1 MAIMKKD
8 AWYRAFVE
16 GAVHEAIGEEA
27 ACIAADGRMWS
38 QAELISL
45 ARAGHEAW
53 NDWHDKLPDFRWH
66 RTKGKSGWVPGF
78 VCTIQKADLRRISF
92 DGLDLTGIDFVRC
105 NFTRSTFQGTFI
117 GRPRKYPTVDATRF
131 FRCSLRGALFRCNFG
146 RATFE
151 ACDFR
156 SAELNSVSAVGAD
169 FSRSRFANAILAGS
183 FSDVVLVSTDF
194 SESHWLG
201 VEFVDTDLSVA
212 DGLLNATIH
221 TPTVLDHRTLW
232 RSGPLPQEFYRR
244 CGFPENF
251 VDYLPSMI
259 QRAINLNSCFIS
271 YSAQDDVI
279 ARRLYLDLQKY
290 NVRVFFAPKDLK
302 IGAKI
307 RDGLESAIHARDKL
321 LLILS
326 RHSIASQW
334 VEYEVEAALDREKS
348 EGESVLF
355 PITIDDEVFRAKK
368 SWAATLRRQRHIGDF
383 RGYADA
389 RLYNEGL
396 RKLLSDLAIET

>member
-232 RSGPLPQEFYRR
+232 RSGPLPQEFYRQ

-251 VDYLPSMI
+251 VDYVMKQLDGLPPDAQGSM
-259 QRAINLNSCFIS
+259 
-271 YSAQDDVI
+271 YT
-279 ARRLYLDLQKY
+279 DLQ
-290 NVRVFFAPKDLK
+290 
-302 IGAKI
+302 
-307 RDGLESAIHARDKL
+307 
-321 LLILS
+321 
-326 RHSIASQW
+326 
-334 VEYEVEAALDREKS
+334 
-348 EGESVLF
+348 
-355 PITIDDEVFRAKK
+355 
-368 SWAATLRRQRHIGDF
+368 
-383 RGYADA
+383 RGA
-389 RLYNEGL
+389 RLELEWLNGL
-396 RKLLSDLAIET
+396 VVKLGEEAGIATPCHRAVMSALNLHAMGSANI

>member
-1 MAIMKKD
+1 
-8 AWYRAFVE
+8 
-16 GAVHEAIGEEA
+16 
-27 ACIAADGRMWS
+27 
-38 QAELISL
+38 
-45 ARAGHEAW
+45 
-53 NDWHDKLPDFRWH
+53 
-66 RTKGKSGWVPGF
+66 
-78 VCTIQKADLRRISF
+78 
-92 DGLDLTGIDFVRC
+92 
-105 NFTRSTFQGTFI
+105 
-117 GRPRKYPTVDATRF
+117 
-131 FRCSLRGALFRCNFG
+131 
-146 RATFE
+146 
-151 ACDFR
+151 
-156 SAELNSVSAVGAD
+156 
-169 FSRSRFANAILAGS
+169 
-183 FSDVVLVSTDF
+183 
-194 SESHWLG
+194 
-201 VEFVDTDLSVA
+201 
-212 DGLLNATIH
+212 
-221 TPTVLDHRTLW
+221 
-232 RSGPLPQEFYRR
+232 
-244 CGFPENF
+244 
-251 VDYLPSMI
+251 MI

-355 PITIDDEVFRAKK
+355 PITIDDEVFRTKK

-396 RKLLSDLAIET
+396 RKLLSDLAIEA